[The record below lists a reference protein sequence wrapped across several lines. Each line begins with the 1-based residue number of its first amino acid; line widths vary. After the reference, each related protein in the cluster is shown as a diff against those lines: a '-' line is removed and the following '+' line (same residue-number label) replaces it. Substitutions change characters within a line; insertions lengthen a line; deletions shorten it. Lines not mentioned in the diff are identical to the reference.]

1 MSVNEVATAFAL
13 QTDMLEEVFTWIRM
27 HCTS

>member
-1 MSVNEVATAFAL
+1 MNVNEVATAVEL